1 MKVKGTQAYSSVQL
15 GIIWVMQTE
24 RFYTFHTAHKK
35 QKTINKTNKQNKKAK
50 NQKKAKLI
58 KAVSIHC
65 DFGVLISR
73 PVIPIG
79 STKTFIIS

>member
-1 MKVKGTQAYSSVQL
+1 MGYANRKVLQIPHCTQE
-15 GIIWVMQTE
+15 IK
-24 RFYTFHTAHKK
+24 TA
-35 QKTINKTNKQNKKAK
+35 NKTNKQNKQAK
-50 NQKKAKLI
+50 NKKKAKLI
-58 KAVSIHC
+58 KAVNIHC

>member
-1 MKVKGTQAYSSVQL
+1 MGYANRKVLQIPHCTQ
-15 GIIWVMQTE
+15 E
-24 RFYTFHTAHKK
+24 KKTA
-35 QKTINKTNKQNKKAK
+35 NKTNKQNKQAK
-50 NQKKAKLI
+50 NKMKEKLI